1 MSNYKKSAYKK
12 RIAFILTVVSFSI
25 FAVFVIIK
33 DFQSNLSFFYS
44 PSDIINYD
52 NLSAKL
58 KSKLES
64 EFFKIRVGGLVKE
77 GSFDKKDNQNIV
89 FIITDLKNEIVINY
103 QGILPDLFREKQGV
117 VAVGFFDLEK
127 KIFNATQLL
136 VKHDENYMP
145 PEVAN
150 IVAKE
155 I

>member
-1 MSNYKKSAYKK
+1 MNNYRKYAYKK

-52 NLSAKL
+52 NLNAKL

-64 EFFKIRVGGLVKE
+64 KFFKIRVGGLVKE

-89 FIITDLKNEIVINY
+89 FIVTDLKNEIVINY

-127 KIFNATQLL
+127 KIFNATQL
-136 VKHDENYMP
+136 
-145 PEVAN
+145 
-150 IVAKE
+150 
-155 I
+155 

>member
-1 MSNYKKSAYKK
+1 MNNYKKSAYKK
-12 RIAFILTVVSFSI
+12 RIAFILTVMSFSI

-33 DFQSNLSFFYS
+33 DFQNNLSFFYS
-44 PSDIINYD
+44 PSDIVNYD
-52 NLSAKL
+52 NLNVKL

-64 EFFKIRVGGLVKE
+64 KFFKMRVGGLVKE

-89 FIITDLKNEIVINY
+89 FIITDLKNEIVIHY

>member
-33 DFQSNLSFFYS
+33 DFQNNLSFFYS

-64 EFFKIRVGGLVKE
+64 KFFKIRVGGLVKE

-136 VKHDENYMP
+136 VKQDENYIP

-150 IVAKE
+150 IVSKE

>member
-33 DFQSNLSFFYS
+33 DFQNNLSFFYF
-44 PSDIINYD
+44 PSDIVNYD
-52 NLSAKL
+52 NLNVKL

-64 EFFKIRVGGLVKE
+64 KFFKMRVGGLVKE

-89 FIITDLKNEIVINY
+89 FIITDLKNEIVIHY

>member
-1 MSNYKKSAYKK
+1 MNNYRKYAYKK
-12 RIAFILTVVSFSI
+12 RITFILTVLLFSI
-25 FAVFVIIK
+25 FAIFFIIK
-33 DFQSNLSFFYS
+33 DFQNNLSFFYS
-44 PSDIINYD
+44 PSDIVNYN
-52 NLSAKL
+52 NLDAKL

-64 EFFKIRVGGLVKE
+64 KFFKIRVGGLVKE

-89 FIITDLKNEIVINY
+89 FIVTDLKNEIVINY

-117 VAVGFFDLEK
+117 VAIGFFDLEK

-136 VKHDENYMP
+136 IKHDENYMP

-150 IVAKE
+150 IIAKE